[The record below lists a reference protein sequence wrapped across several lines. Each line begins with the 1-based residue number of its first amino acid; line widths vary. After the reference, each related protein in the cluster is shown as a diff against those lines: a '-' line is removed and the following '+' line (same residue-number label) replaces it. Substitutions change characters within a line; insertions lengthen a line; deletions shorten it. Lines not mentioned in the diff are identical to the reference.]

1 MHDRAREVG
10 LREIYTPVDED
21 AKRDLAGELVQAE
34 AVLQTL
40 PPMERG
46 RAMQIALRRL
56 AFQAIYQFDAS
67 PAASAADIEV
77 FLERVPGMSAKEI
90 DRAGELIAG
99 AWGARAEA
107 DKELGELSP
116 DWPVHRLAGVDRA
129 IMRLAHYEITA
140 GVVHP
145 RIAVNEAVELAK
157 AFSTEKSPAF
167 INAILDRVLKR
178 VLGDKAEQD
187 PPEGT
192 GVLEPGRGS

>member
-1 MHDRAREVG
+1 M
-10 LREIYTPVDED
+10 REIYTPVDED
-21 AKRDLAGELVQAE
+21 AARDLEGELVQAE
-34 AVLQTL
+34 AVLQSL

-67 PAASAADIEV
+67 PASSASDIEV
-77 FLERVPGMSAKEI
+77 FLDRVPGLGPKEI

-129 IMRLAHYEITA
+129 IMRLAHFEITSGA
-140 GVVHP
+140 VHP

-178 VLGDKAEQD
+178 VLGERGEAEG
-187 PPEGT
+187 P
-192 GVLEPGRGS
+192 GVLEAGQGS

>member
-116 DWPVHRLAGVDRA
+116 DWPVASPRGCGPRDHAPGALRDHRGRGASADRGERGGRAGQGVQHGKVAGVHQRDPRSRA
-129 IMRLAHYEITA
+129 QARA
-140 GVVHP
+140 G
-145 RIAVNEAVELAK
+145 RQGRA
-157 AFSTEKSPAF
+157 
-167 INAILDRVLKR
+167 
-178 VLGDKAEQD
+178 G

>member
-10 LREIYTPVDED
+10 LREIYTPVEED
-21 AKRDLAGELVQAE
+21 AARSLSGDVVQSE
-34 AVLQTL
+34 AVLESL
-40 PPMERG
+40 PGMERP
-46 RAMQIALRRL
+46 RAVQIALRRL

-67 PAASAADIEV
+67 PAASAADIEA
-77 FLERVPGMSAKEI
+77 FLARVPGLNGKDT
-90 DRAGELIAG
+90 DRAGGLIAG
-99 AWGARAEA
+99 AWAARAEA

-129 IMRLAHYEITA
+129 IMRLAHYEMTA

-178 VLGDKAEQD
+178 VLGDQGE
-187 PPEGT
+187 PEGP
-192 GVLEPGRGS
+192 GVLDAGQGS